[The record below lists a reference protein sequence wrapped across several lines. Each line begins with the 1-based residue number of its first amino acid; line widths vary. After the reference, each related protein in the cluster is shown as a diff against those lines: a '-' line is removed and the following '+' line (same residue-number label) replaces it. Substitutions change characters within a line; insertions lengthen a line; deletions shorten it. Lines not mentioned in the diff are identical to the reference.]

1 MSVATAS
8 LRGTLTFVRWRRKL
22 VHEGLHFVGGPPQ
35 VTCDV
40 WPTNRLRIVLLWAA
54 LLASACTTVRAQNTG
69 HPAESQRMRQVQ
81 QALNL
86 DEHGD
91 PQGAM
96 NLVLRLLEQHPDFEP
111 AIKLKGLLL
120 EEAGR
125 TSEAAAA
132 YEEALKLAPNDPDVL
147 LKSGAYKLAAGQK
160 EEAIRLLQHCI
171 RILPNDGDA
180 QYYLA
185 QAYHLNGQ
193 DDLALSAIR
202 LSLKAEPDNASVWQK
217 YGELLCVS
225 EDCETAL
232 KWLLKARHS
241 DATLPRIDYDIA
253 LTDLKLMDLNG
264 AAQYAAQAVE
274 SQPNDV
280 PALQLLAD
288 VNVKLAKWQ
297 EAGNAFE
304 RVLVFKTNDVDSLF
318 GLGQCELEL
327 KNYPAA
333 IEKLQLVLRL
343 APTRVL
349 AHYYL
354 SRAYAA
360 MGRTE
365 EAHHEAALHQLM
377 MEQMTFVRSVESEG
391 SESPITAQASQLLVE
406 HREEDA
412 LQLYRNRFKGT
423 AATLADAYVF
433 IGKLYLGLG
442 DKEDGLRSL
451 HHALEIQPTVRGAHT
466 YEGILALKLGD
477 LSGAESQFKAELAND
492 PNYQT
497 AIAEIGEVR
506 YHQERWSDAAEQL
519 AKSRTMTPELLYM
532 LCDSYFHLGKTADAD
547 LTAETAAAYG
557 RNNPELM
564 KGLLDL
570 LQRNGQTELTQRLSA
585 NLKQE

>member
-1 MSVATAS
+1 
-8 LRGTLTFVRWRRKL
+8 
-22 VHEGLHFVGGPPQ
+22 
-35 VTCDV
+35 VTRDV
-40 WPTNRLRIVLLWAA
+40 CAVNRLRTIFLCVVLLAFSGRA
-54 LLASACTTVRAQNTG
+54 VRAQNTG
-69 HPAESQRMRQVQ
+69 HPAESPLMPQIH
-81 QALNL
+81 QALSL

-91 PQGAM
+91 RPGAM
-96 NLVLRLLEQHPDFEP
+96 NLVLHLLQQHPDFEP

-125 TSEAAAA
+125 TSEAAAV
-132 YEEALKLAPNDPDVL
+132 YEEALKLAPNDADVL
-147 LKSGAYKLAAGQK
+147 LKTGAYKLAEGQK
-160 EEAIRLLQHCI
+160 EEAIKRLQHCLK
-171 RILPNDGDA
+171 ILPGDGDA

-202 LSLKAEPDNASVWQK
+202 ASLKAEPDNASVWQK

-225 EDCETAL
+225 EDCEIGLT
-232 KWLLKARHS
+232 WLLKAQHS
-241 DATLPRIDYDIA
+241 DATLPKIDYDIA

-264 AAQYAAQAVE
+264 ASQYAVRAVE
-274 SQPNDV
+274 SQPNDL
-280 PALQLLAD
+280 PTLQLLAD
-288 VNVKLAKWQ
+288 VDVKLAKWQ
-297 EAGNAFE
+297 DARDAFQ
-304 RVLVFKTNDVDSLF
+304 RILAFKIKDVDSLF

-327 KNYPAA
+327 KNYPTA
-333 IEKLQLVLRL
+333 IEKLQFVLRL
-343 APTRVL
+343 APTRLL

-360 MGRTE
+360 IGRTE
-365 EAHHEAALHQLM
+365 DAHHEAALHQLM

-391 SESPITAQASQLLVE
+391 SESPITAQAAQLLAE
-406 HREEDA
+406 HHEEDA
-412 LQLYRNRFKGT
+412 LQLYRNHFKGT

-442 DKEDGLRSL
+442 CKDDGLRSL

-466 YEGILALKLGD
+466 YQGILALKLGN
-477 LSGAESQFKAELAND
+477 LSDAENEFKAELAND

-497 AIAEIGEVR
+497 AIAEMGEVR
-506 YHQERWSDAAEQL
+506 YHQERWSDAADQL

-532 LCDSYFHLGKTADAD
+532 LCDSYFHIGKVADAD

-557 RNNPELM
+557 RNNPQLM

-570 LQRNGQTELTQRLSA
+570 LQRNGQTELAQHLLA
-585 NLKQE
+585 NLERK